1 MKRRTFF
8 TKLFL
13 VSAFGALTKTSKAM
27 PFMNESK
34 ELLLDVPNFIVSDS
48 IVRMPS
54 NPSHGDLVHLI
65 VEGSSLKSPCLL
77 ICNHSAI
84 TGEREPLVLDQ
95 LATIVFKY
103 DAFKKD
109 WIL

>member
-13 VSAFGALTKTSKAM
+13 VSAFGAFTKSAKGM
-27 PFMNESK
+27 PVMNEAK
-34 ELLLDVPNFIVSDS
+34 ELLLDVPNYIRSDS
-48 IVRMPS
+48 MVRMPRG
-54 NPSHGDLVHLI
+54 PRHGDLVHII

-77 ICNHSAI
+77 VCNHSAI

-103 DAFKKD
+103 DAHKKD